1 MSHLELENSDYIVY
15 VDESG
20 DHSVTSIDKGY
31 PVFVLSFC
39 VFQKTHYSRVITPA
53 LRMLKFDTFGHDMVI
68 LHEQDIRKKTGSFH
82 QMSKERRELFL
93 EDLNAIIGEA
103 EFTLLSTV
111 IDKYQLR
118 KEQTKDTHVYHL
130 AMELGLGRLYQFLQ
144 SRNQQNRLTHII
156 CEARGRLEDRALEL
170 EFSHVCSG
178 HNFLEKPL
186 PFELIIADKKT
197 NSEGLQFADL
207 AARPVG
213 LSVVRPGQ
221 ANRAFQIL
229 KNKFHKNVDGEVTG
243 YGFYLYP
250 VESEKPQGIP

>member
-1 MSHLELENSDYIVY
+1 MHDIEQEYSEYIVY

-20 DHSVTSIDKGY
+20 DHSLTSIDEGY

-39 VFQKTHYSRVITPA
+39 VFQKTHYSHVITPA
-53 LRMLKFDTFGHDMVI
+53 LRTLKFATFGHDMVI

-82 QMSKERRELFL
+82 QMGKEKREIFFD
-93 EDLNAIIGEA
+93 DLNTLIAQA
-103 EFTLLSTV
+103 DFTLVATV
-111 IDKYQLR
+111 IDKYRLK

-130 AMELGLGRLYQFLQ
+130 AMELGLEKLYHFLQ
-144 SRNQQNRLTHII
+144 LRDQHNRLTHIV
-156 CEARGRLEDRALEL
+156 CEARGRVEDRALEL

-178 HNFLEKPL
+178 HNFLKKPL

-221 ANRAFQIL
+221 SNRAFQIL
-229 KNKFHKNVDGEVTG
+229 EKKFHKNGEGEVSG
-243 YGFYLYP
+243 YGFHLYP
-250 VESEKPQGIP
+250 FQLKGTHSD